1 MAEWRAGNLAAI
13 ACDIRQKDG
22 SVGGGNPQFAVVTA
36 KNSAGLYF
44 RSPGGNVGL
53 RRLVAVVRINKY
65 KIQRGISE
73 SRGSRNTGHL
83 HRRQPSAAFCLCRI
97 FQKLP

>member
-1 MAEWRAGNLAAI
+1 MAERRAGNLAAI

-44 RSPGGNVGL
+44 RSPG
-53 RRLVAVVRINKY
+53 AM
-65 KIQRGISE
+65 
-73 SRGSRNTGHL
+73 
-83 HRRQPSAAFCLCRI
+83 SAFAAS
-97 FQKLP
+97 